1 MPRSLPA
8 HDPHR
13 LDRILDA
20 RTRQLAARDDAREGG
35 GIAAGPAPI
44 PGLAC
49 TLGSETYGLPLTD
62 IAQVVPFTPLTPTP
76 GAPPAMLG
84 LLGRNGQVFIVLD
97 LATALG
103 AAALGAGPTAQPA
116 GHLLLL
122 RHGPRRFAL
131 RVDRATGAIEAMP
144 AEAPTEVAPHR
155 AVTGH
160 ALAPGGALLGL
171 IDLERLLRPYLATAA
186 TAPSAPSL
194 SSTNGSVTP

>member
-13 LDRILDA
+13 LERILDA
-20 RTRQLAARDDAREGG
+20 RTRQLAAREGTREGS
-35 GIAAGPAPI
+35 GIAPGPAPI
-44 PGLAC
+44 PVLAC
-49 TLGSETYGLPLTD
+49 TLGSETYGLPLTA

-103 AAALGAGPTAQPA
+103 ATMPGVSPASQPA

-131 RVDRATGAIEAMP
+131 RVDRAAGAIEALP
-144 AEAPTEVAPHR
+144 AEAPTEAAPHR

-160 ALAPGGALLGL
+160 ALAPSGALLGL
-171 IDLERLLRPYLATAA
+171 IDLERLLRPYLASEA
-186 TAPSAPSL
+186 TANSAPSL

>member
-8 HDPHR
+8 PDPHR
-13 LDRILDA
+13 LERILDT
-20 RTRQLAARDDAREGG
+20 RTRQLAARDGAREGSA
-35 GIAAGPAPI
+35 IASGPAPI
-44 PGLAC
+44 PVLAC
-49 TLGSETYGLPLTD
+49 TLGSETYGLPLTA

-97 LATALG
+97 LA
-103 AAALGAGPTAQPA
+103 AALGVTMPASSPASQPA

-131 RVDRATGAIEAMP
+131 RVDRATGAIEAL
-144 AEAPTEVAPHR
+144 PTEAAPHR

-160 ALAPGGALLGL
+160 ALAPSGALLGL
-171 IDLERLLRPYLATAA
+171 IDLERLLRPYLAPEA
-186 TAPSAPSL
+186 TANSAPSL

>member
-8 HDPHR
+8 PDPHR

-20 RTRQLAARDDAREGG
+20 RTRQLAMRQGG
-35 GIAAGPAPI
+35 AAASGPAPI
-44 PGLAC
+44 PVLAC
-49 TLGSETYGLPLTD
+49 ALGNETYGLPLAA
-62 IAQVVPFTPLTPTP
+62 IAQVVPATPLTPTP

-97 LATALG
+97 LALALG
-103 AAALGAGPTAQPA
+103 AAAAPASQHA

-131 RVDRATGAIEAMP
+131 RVDRATGAIDALP
-144 AEAPTEVAPHR
+144 AEAPAEAAPHR

-171 IDLERLLRPYLATAA
+171 IDLERLLRPYLAPTA
-186 TAPSAPSL
+186 TVAPSL